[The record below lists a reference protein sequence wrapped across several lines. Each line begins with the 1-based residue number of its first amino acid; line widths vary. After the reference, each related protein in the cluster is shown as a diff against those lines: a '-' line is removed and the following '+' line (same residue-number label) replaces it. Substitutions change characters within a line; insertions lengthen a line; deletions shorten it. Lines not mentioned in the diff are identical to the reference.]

1 MSLGK
6 KIFQGGV
13 KIGLGQV
20 FSQGCSFLRNVI
32 VARLITPADFGIAA
46 TFAMTLSLVEMA
58 SNLAAEKLLV
68 QSRHGDE
75 ERFLGTVHCVQAIR
89 GVFNGVVLFCVAG
102 VVAPLFGVPEATW
115 AFRWLS
121 LFPVFRGL
129 IHQDI
134 NRFQRNMRFGPSIS
148 VEALSIGIMTLLAYP
163 LGVRLGDYSCMLWII
178 LGQSALAALLSHR
191 FAERR
196 YRWAWDKIFAREML
210 LFGWP
215 WLINGFLMFGIFQGD
230 RFVIA
235 SADRLFHKGIYSLED
250 LGVYSVAFAL
260 TFAPTNLI
268 AGISTS
274 LFLPLLSNIRS
285 EEDIFFRRYK
295 FICEAIALAGGVFA
309 IFLIGSGEWIVKVF
323 FGEKYSLNAA
333 ALVAW
338 LAAMQSLRIMRIGP
352 TLAAMSRGDT
362 KNAMYSNM
370 ARSLSFIAVLASAAT
385 GKSIVWIAASGFVG
399 ELLAIGLC
407 TWRLREV
414 HGVRMISCLGPVS
427 LALSF
432 MGIGAAVLY
441 TTNVYTSMV
450 ASLMISGVTVIL
462 FIVSGMSSFKV
473 LRQDIV
479 SFRTGL

>member
-1 MSLGK
+1 
-6 KIFQGGV
+6 
-13 KIGLGQV
+13 
-20 FSQGCSFLRNVI
+20 
-32 VARLITPADFGIAA
+32 
-46 TFAMTLSLVEMA
+46 MTLSLVEMA

-75 ERFLGTVHCVQAIR
+75 ERFLGTVHCVQLIR

-148 VEALSIGIMTLLAYP
+148 VEAMSIGIMTLFAYP

-178 LGQSALAALLSHR
+178 LGQSALAALLSHM

-215 WLINGFLMFGIFQGD
+215 LLINGFLMFGIFQGD

-235 SADRLFHKGIYSLED
+235 SADRFFHGEIYVPGRPRSIFRGIRTDDCTDELDRKCQHIPVSAAAVEHPV
-250 LGVYSVAFAL
+250 G
-260 TFAPTNLI
+260 
-268 AGISTS
+268 G
-274 LFLPLLSNIRS
+274 RH
-285 EEDIFFRRYK
+285 FFRRYK

-309 IFLIGSGEWIVKVF
+309 IFLIGSGEWIVRLF

-352 TLAAMSRGDT
+352 TLAAMSKGDT
-362 KNAMYSNM
+362 KTPCI
-370 ARSLSFIAVLASAAT
+370 RI
-385 GKSIVWIAASGFVG
+385 WH
-399 ELLAIGLC
+399 GLC
-407 TWRLREV
+407 RLSLYWHPRQPGKALCGLPHRDLWESCWRSACARGGCRKCME
-414 HGVRMISCLGPVS
+414 C
-427 LALSF
+427 A
-432 MGIGAAVLY
+432 
-441 TTNVYTSMV
+441 
-450 ASLMISGVTVIL
+450 
-462 FIVSGMSSFKV
+462 
-473 LRQDIV
+473 
-479 SFRTGL
+479 